1 MTIGCSRLSIARF
14 MILFDLDSRG
24 LSWTAEAQIWR
35 FSPAELK
42 PGTTFTFPN
51 AHAAHTG
58 VKPIR
63 AAHTGVRSLCVFEI
77 QDAALQSP
85 RSRQTRLVCV
95 PQGRRAAHLKVCGS
109 AHHLGGSVP
118 CPRSNDDPIFVQ
130 GSAPPPAGPAEART

>member
-14 MILFDLDSRG
+14 MISFDLDSRG

-77 QDAALQSP
+77 QDAATTVPANSACLRTAGKASRTLKGVRVGASP
-85 RSRQTRLVCV
+85 WRL
-95 PQGRRAAHLKVCGS
+95 GAM
-109 AHHLGGSVP
+109 
-118 CPRSNDDPIFVQ
+118 
-130 GSAPPPAGPAEART
+130 T